1 MFVDEGVC
9 VSVIIIPNQMDA
21 FADLFFFG
29 TAGYWVAKILEMDP
43 AGFKTF
49 FQDKPSVLI
58 FCDISLNKI

>member
-1 MFVDEGVC
+1 
-9 VSVIIIPNQMDA
+9 MDA

-29 TAGYWVAKILEMDP
+29 TAGYWVARILEMDP